1 MIMNFSFW
9 FELLCPL
16 FMALAFATWFTLK
29 FIRERRWQQ
38 DDDQYIP

>member
-1 MIMNFSFW
+1 MAFFMDYIYPLIIFTWFSV
-9 FELLCPL
+9 
-16 FMALAFATWFTLK
+16 WFTLK